1 MEFNKIIF
9 VFDFDLTLT
18 FKSAHGFNKYNDYI
32 ELFESN
38 DKIELL
44 KTYFKQIKNNGNLI
58 YLNTRGMVTDVIKIL
73 KIIGIKVGENEI
85 IKEVKGSERIEEINT
100 PFTELDKIRYKIAD
114 INNIDILWGIK
125 KVIIL
130 NYIREHEKVNINNIL
145 FFDDS
150 NININIAIMN
160 GYNNSFIIGNNDS
173 GLIGLDYLLVKLN
186 QILELS
192 KKNK

>member
-130 NYIREHEKVNINNIL
+130 NYIRNKEKVNINNIL

-150 NININIAIMN
+150 NININIAMMN

-192 KKNK
+192 EKNK